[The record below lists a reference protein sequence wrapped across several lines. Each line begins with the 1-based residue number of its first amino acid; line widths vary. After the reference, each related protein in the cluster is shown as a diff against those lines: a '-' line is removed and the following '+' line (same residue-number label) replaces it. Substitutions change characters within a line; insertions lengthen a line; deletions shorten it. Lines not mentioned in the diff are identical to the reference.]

1 MIPALKE
8 LTIYQ
13 GKTDKLDNMI
23 HITIYASNAIRVHTK
38 RINSAQYKNEHLM
51 LKAEFRHTMKLKA
64 NNLHKNEK

>member
-8 LTIYQ
+8 LTIYW

-38 RINSAQYKNEHLM
+38 RINSA
-51 LKAEFRHTMKLKA
+51 
-64 NNLHKNEK
+64 